1 MLVDIDDL
9 IERCGCLLLCLLPE
23 ELLEHAR
30 SFFVLGFH
38 VLDEIIQILLLAI
51 VLVKIYEHTHTLH
64 DPGVVHAEEEGG
76 EYKQHKKL
84 NIK

>member
-30 SFFVLGFH
+30 SLFVLGFDIF
-38 VLDEIIQILLLAI
+38 DEVIQILLLAI
-51 VLVKIYEHTHTLH
+51 ILVEIYEHAHTLH
-64 DPGVVHAEEEGG
+64 YP
-76 EYKQHKKL
+76 
-84 NIK
+84 